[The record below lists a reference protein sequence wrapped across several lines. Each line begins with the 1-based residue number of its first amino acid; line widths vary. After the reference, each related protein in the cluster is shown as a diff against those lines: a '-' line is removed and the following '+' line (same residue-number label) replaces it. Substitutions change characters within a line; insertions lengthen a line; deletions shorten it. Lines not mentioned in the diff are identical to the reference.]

1 MANTCMYGMYVYGQ
15 PRDIETFANYMEGQQ
30 DRKLLGVRSENT
42 YYGNHHGLHVINGD
56 CRNTV
61 ELSMLGTEYSYY
73 HRAED
78 KTHCT
83 NLEQLSKVLD
93 LRIDVS
99 GSGELKERFIINKG
113 VIEYEAD

>member
-15 PRDIETFANYMEGQQ
+15 PRDIETFASYMEGEQ
-30 DRKLLGVRSENT
+30 DRKLLGVTADET
-42 YYGNHHGLHVINGD
+42 YYGNHHGLHVLNGG

-83 NLEQLSKVLD
+83 NLEQLSKELN

-99 GSGELKERFIINKG
+99 GSGELKERFIINNG